1 MPEPSASIA
10 WTKFGLAPDIIL
22 VAAHARQTQNERTT
36 PLVKGYEEKQWT
48 WD

>member
-1 MPEPSASIA
+1 ASIA

-22 VAAHARQTQNERTT
+22 VAAHAGRLRTNEQ
-36 PLVKGYEEKQWT
+36 PHSVKGYEEKQWT